1 MQNEGMLQSTERLS
15 DTARWSAVLTHD
27 RSVDGLF
34 VYAVQSTGV
43 YCRPSCPSRRPRRD
57 RVTFFDSSTEALAA
71 GFRACK
77 RCSPDKAVASDPW
90 IEKVRRATV
99 YLANVEGHPSL
110 AHLAAR
116 LGGSPYHFQRNFKRI
131 VGITP
136 REYADACRLKT
147 VKDRLRQGAGVTGAL
162 FDAGYGSSS
171 RFYERAAP
179 KLGMAPSAYRRG
191 GAGSHVAYAIVDSPL
206 GRLLVA
212 ATEKGVCSVSMGGSD
227 TDLTRRLRDEYPRAT
242 IEGDSHSL
250 RAWTSEILA
259 HLDGRRPELDLPLDI
274 RATAFQWRV
283 WQALARIPY
292 GETRTYGEV
301 ARSIGR
307 PKAVRAVAR
316 ACASNPVAL
325 AVPCHRVVPAS
336 GGTGGYRWGASR
348 KQALLRRERPT

>member
-27 RSVDGLF
+27 RSADGLF

-77 RCSPDKAVASDPW
+77 RCSPNKAVASDPW

-162 FDAGYGSSS
+162 FDAGYGSSLS
-171 RFYERAAP
+171 LIHISEP
-179 KLGMAPSAYRRG
+179 
-191 GAGSHVAYAIVDSPL
+191 
-206 GRLLVA
+206 
-212 ATEKGVCSVSMGGSD
+212 
-227 TDLTRRLRDEYPRAT
+227 TRR
-242 IEGDSHSL
+242 S
-250 RAWTSEILA
+250 
-259 HLDGRRPELDLPLDI
+259 
-274 RATAFQWRV
+274 
-283 WQALARIPY
+283 
-292 GETRTYGEV
+292 
-301 ARSIGR
+301 
-307 PKAVRAVAR
+307 
-316 ACASNPVAL
+316 
-325 AVPCHRVVPAS
+325 
-336 GGTGGYRWGASR
+336 
-348 KQALLRRERPT
+348 